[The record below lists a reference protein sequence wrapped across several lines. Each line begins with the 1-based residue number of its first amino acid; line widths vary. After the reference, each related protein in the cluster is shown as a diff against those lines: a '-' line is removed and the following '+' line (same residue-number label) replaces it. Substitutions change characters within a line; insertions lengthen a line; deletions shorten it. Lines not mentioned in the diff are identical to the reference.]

1 MRLLMFTTAL
11 SLLMQACSGIQLDI
25 KPKDHYIVKGV
36 ATY

>member
-1 MRLLMFTTAL
+1 MRLILFVAL
-11 SLLMQACSGIQLDI
+11 SLLLQACSGIQLDI